1 MEHNIPCQ
9 TLSFVE
15 KKLNK
20 MLRNWHLKVH
30 LAKPTYNTVQPLGL
44 LPIFVSTLVFNG
56 GSYTSVSGRNKKEAE
71 QLAARPVILS
81 LPGDFGSLKIL
92 YEIIKSKR
100 KHYAALDKV
109 KDPSHS
115 QPNIV
120 HGGVKFGC
128 SEITVSQEQEVRA
141 AIVRYVVPKNAI
153 SPAASGMRPPHHELK
168 RLRPDPA
175 FEPAPFSIAFKQ
187 LVSEQPMVIDVGS
200 SSSQKEE
207 EEQEKG

>member
-1 MEHNIPCQ
+1 MD
-9 TLSFVE
+9 E
-15 KKLNK
+15 KGAIENEKLNK
-20 MLRNWHLKVH
+20 KDSSRNYSYFDSTPLPD
-30 LAKPTYNTVQPLGL
+30 PTLNPAEVPDSVPSL
-44 LPIFVSTLVFNG
+44 ISAASTI
-56 GSYTSVSGRNKKEAE
+56 TR
-71 QLAARPVILS
+71 
-81 LPGDFGSLKIL
+81 DFGSLKIL